1 MCSRQLK
8 KKSSIIMYDNNK
20 CPKSGGDKG
29 ISERGQHD
37 DGGFRKL
44 VEFKLNLGG
53 WAAYR

>member
-1 MCSRQLK
+1 
-8 KKSSIIMYDNNK
+8 MYDNNK